1 MLAGST
7 APAVGAADTAA
18 FPELNKSQSQQND
31 YVLLEDELDENSEEF
46 RNLKSTL
53 AQMCVVLLCVP
64 CSFVI
69 VSSSTLPL
77 TSRHPPNPAP
87 I

>member
-1 MLAGST
+1 M
-7 APAVGAADTAA
+7 AA

-31 YVLLEDELDENSEEF
+31 YVLLEDELDENSEAF

>member
-1 MLAGST
+1 MLAGGT

-31 YVLLEDELDENSEEF
+31 YVLLEDELDENSEAF

-53 AQMCVVLLCVP
+53 AQMCVVLLCRAR
-64 CSFVI
+64 SLL
-69 VSSSTLPL
+69 S
-77 TSRHPPNPAP
+77 HPPPYHSP
-87 I
+87 L

>member
-31 YVLLEDELDENSEEF
+31 YVLLEDELDEIEREDLY
-46 RNLKSTL
+46 RLKK
-53 AQMCVVLLCVP
+53 V
-64 CSFVI
+64 
-69 VSSSTLPL
+69 
-77 TSRHPPNPAP
+77 
-87 I
+87 